1 MRSIRTAFLGFRLPP
16 SVALALLCAL
26 LATGQIAETAHD
38 ELECKYESC
47 SFCIGSA
54 NDAELISDEIQHF
67 ASAYERTFS
76 VVSAATVPTLVP
88 AHGRFIRGP
97 PHDLI

>member
-26 LATGQIAETAHD
+26 LATGQVAESAHD

-54 NDAELISDEIQHF
+54 NDAELVSDEVQDF
-67 ASAYERTFS
+67 ASAYARTVS
-76 VVSAATVPTLVP
+76 VVSAATVPTLAPVQ
-88 AHGRFIRGP
+88 ARFIRGP